1 MPGIIRILTIIISV
15 LPVFF
20 SAAEAQTKELALEG
34 PSAVVK
40 EGYFTLYLTGTSREQ
55 NFQKLEIE
63 QSTDQ
68 GFTQVQGRFPFLGS
82 FKQISLS
89 GFNNGDYWFRA
100 RGEHS
105 NGEVFTTAPV
115 AVTVNHYPLWQA
127 LTLFSIGAVM
137 FLIVA
142 GYILLAARRSGSH
155 HG

>member
-34 PSAVVK
+34 PSAVVN
-40 EGYFTLYLTGTSREQ
+40 EGYFTLYLTGTSPEQ
-55 NFQKLEIE
+55 NFQQLEIE

-68 GFTQVQGRFPFLGS
+68 NFTQVEGRFPFLGS
-82 FKQISLS
+82 FQQISLS
-89 GFNNGDYWFRA
+89 GFSNGDYWFRA
-100 RGEHS
+100 RGERS

-115 AVTVNHYPLWQA
+115 AVTVKHYPLWQA

-142 GYILLAARRSGSH
+142 GYILLAARRGGSQ